1 VDVVIVG
8 AGLAGLSAACH
19 LRGMGHDVLVVE
31 AGNEPGG
38 RAGTMSLDGYRYDTG
53 PTVLTMPELAE
64 RCFAALGTAMD
75 EHLALLPVEPM
86 YRATYADGS
95 ALHVRHGREAMAA
108 EISTVCGPAQAA
120 GFHKF
125 CDWVTGLYEIEMPNF
140 IDRNYDSPLDLVRPL
155 GPALRLLRAGAFGRL
170 DAAVRRFF
178 DDERLVRI
186 FSFQS
191 MYAGLAPQQAL
202 ALYAVI
208 TYMDSVRGVTIPVGG
223 MHALPTAMA
232 SAAAAAGV
240 TFAYGERVERIVLAD
255 GTRGPVRGVRLAG
268 GAFVG
273 ADAVVCTADL
283 PVAYRMLLPGTEA
296 PRRARRGHY
305 SPSAVVWHAGV
316 AGDLPPGTAHH
327 NIHFGRQWAASFR
340 AVMRDGVPMPDPS
353 VLVSVPTLD
362 EPGMAPPDRHV
373 LYVLEP
379 MPNLDGRVDWTVE
392 REAVRR
398 RLRARVE
405 RFGYP
410 LEIDV
415 EHFVD
420 PTDWEA
426 AGMERGTPFALSH
439 RFLQTGP
446 FRPANIERRAPGLVF
461 AGSGT
466 VPGVGVPMVLVSGE
480 LAAQRVAGLVPE
492 RPSMRPVRGRLAARG
507 RR

>member
-1 VDVVIVG
+1 MNVVVVG

-19 LRGMGHDVLVVE
+19 LRGAGHDVMVVE
-31 AGNEPGG
+31 AGPCAGG
-38 RAGTMSLDGYRYDTG
+38 RAGSLTMGGYRFDTG
-53 PTVLTMPELAE
+53 PTVMTMPELAE
-64 RCFAALGTAMD
+64 ACFSALGTTMD
-75 EHLALLPVEPM
+75 RYVRLLPLDPM

-95 ALHVRHGREAMAA
+95 TLRVRPGRAAMAE
-108 EISTVCGPAQAA
+108 EIRAVCGPRDAA
-120 GFHKF
+120 SFHRF
-125 CDWVTGLYEIEMPNF
+125 CDWVTALYETEMPHF
-140 IDRNYDSPLDLVRPL
+140 IARNYDSALDLLHPI

-178 DDERLVRI
+178 TDERLVRI
-186 FSFQS
+186 FSFQA

-208 TYMDSVRGVTIPVGG
+208 TYMDSVRGVSVPVGG
-223 MHALPTAMA
+223 MHALPAGI
-232 SAAAAAGV
+232 AAAAADAGV
-240 TFAYGERVERIVLAD
+240 TFAYNEHVERIVLEN
-255 GTRGPVRGVRLAG
+255 GTTGPVRGVRLADG
-268 GAFVG
+268 QLIS

-283 PVAYRMLLPGTEA
+283 PVAYRMLLPGIDA

-305 SPSAVVWHAGV
+305 SPSAIVWHAGV

-327 NIHFGRQWAASFR
+327 NIHFGREWAESFH
-340 AVMRDGVPMPDPS
+340 ALLRDGTRMPDPS
-353 VLVSVPTLD
+353 VLVTVPTLD
-362 EPGMAPPDRHV
+362 EPAMAPPDRHV

-379 MPNLDGRVDWTVE
+379 VPNLDGRLDWSVE
-392 REAVRR
+392 RDVARQ
-398 RLRARVE
+398 RLRTTVARL
-405 RFGYP
+405 GYP
-410 LEIDV
+410 LDVDV

-420 PTDWEA
+420 PQDWER

-466 VPGVGVPMVLVSGE
+466 VPGVGVPMVLVSGQ
-480 LAAQRVAGLVPE
+480 LAAQRVEQIARTS
-492 RPSMRPVRGRLAARG
+492 RPPRRTSAAAVERG